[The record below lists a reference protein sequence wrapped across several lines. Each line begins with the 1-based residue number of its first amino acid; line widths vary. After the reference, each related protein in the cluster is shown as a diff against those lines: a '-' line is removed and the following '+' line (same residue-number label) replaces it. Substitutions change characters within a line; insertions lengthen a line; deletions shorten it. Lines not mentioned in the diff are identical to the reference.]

1 MHCKPFAALY
11 RGGATVPGT
20 AICLDRPEGPCPP
33 PDQSRA
39 VAAPGRP
46 RLAPP
51 AHRAGSPNRRHGTR
65 WRHLIALSGAS
76 WEPDPLTE
84 GSDQRRLVDE
94 LNRVARQNRT
104 PLDKD
109 ARSLR
114 RSG

>member
-1 MHCKPFAALY
+1 M
-11 RGGATVPGT
+11 
-20 AICLDRPEGPCPP
+20 
-33 PDQSRA
+33 
-39 VAAPGRP
+39 
-46 RLAPP
+46 
-51 AHRAGSPNRRHGTR
+51 
-65 WRHLIALSGAS
+65 SGAS

-114 RSG
+114 RSGWRAALLGGERDLQASWLQQRPLRLVASSCR